1 MNNLVK
7 VLTIKEFW
15 YEGKH
20 YVKDEYLYFTQ
31 EIIDKIGLEHF
42 EIIKALEHPT
52 NDKMI
57 HSYIKK

>member
-7 VLTIKEFW
+7 VVVIKEFW
-15 YEGKH
+15 FEGRYYAKN
-20 YVKDEYLYFTQ
+20 ESLFFTQ
-31 EIIDKIGLEHF
+31 EIIDRIGLEHF
-42 EIIKALEHPT
+42 IIIKALEHPT